1 MTTSALRS
9 PFDTTIDAILHY
21 YPLTS
26 PDTTT
31 PDHPHPHPR
40 SETDTE
46 TETQPH
52 SPNNLSSSISLSPT
66 VSGTAYTCTRP
77 RPQTRPISPLY
88 TSTTSASLGSALPLP
103 APYRPPLVPPQQS
116 YFPSRPT
123 SRFIGTN
130 TIQIQAPVPQRPGPG
145 IPTFASSPNQ
155 SPRRN
160 NMDSSSLLS
169 PRANSRGGGG
179 ASPSRTPHHLNAL
192 SPLQSFSPLQPS
204 SMPKLAPA
212 VSNTASVGSVPD
224 SATSDS
230 RRLVKSMSRKQSMYA
245 SAAQW
250 EKGQWERENE
260 NTPMGGL
267 FSKITLV
274 RAPDQDSGLKK

>member
-31 PDHPHPHPR
+31 TPDHPHPHPHHHPHPR
-40 SETDTE
+40 SETDT
-46 TETQPH
+46 H
-52 SPNNLSSSISLSPT
+52 SPNNLSSSVSLSPT
-66 VSGTAYTCTRP
+66 FSGTAYTCTRP
-77 RPQTRPISPLY
+77 TSPLF
-88 TSTTSASLGSALPLP
+88 TSTTSTPLGSALPLP
-103 APYRPPLVPPQQS
+103 APYRPPPLVSPQHQS

-123 SRFIGTN
+123 SSRFIGTT
-130 TIQIQAPVPQRPGPG
+130 TIQIQAPVPQRPGLG
-145 IPTFASSPNQ
+145 IPTLASSPNQ
-155 SPRRN
+155 SPKRST
-160 NMDSSSLLS
+160 MDSSSLLS
-169 PRANSRGGGG
+169 PRTSTRGAGG

-192 SPLQSFSPLQPS
+192 SPLQSFSPLEPS

-212 VSNTASVGSVPD
+212 VSNSPLVGSAPD
-224 SATSDS
+224 SATSES
-230 RRLVKSMSRKQSMYA
+230 RRLVRSMSRKQSMYA
-245 SAAQW
+245 SAAHW

-260 NTPMGGL
+260 NMPMGGL

-274 RAPDQDSGLKK
+274 KAPDQDSGLKK